1 MSQAIPPS
9 APARLARPVQV
20 QVIDMPA
27 DHHVAAH
34 RHDWG
39 QLAYA
44 SEGVLAV
51 TTDTGTWTVPP
62 ERAVWVPPRI
72 DHAVS
77 TRSGAAFRSLYVE
90 ADQVRDLPGE
100 CTVVAVPPLLKELI
114 VAAAR
119 LPKDYDAQGPGG
131 RLAAVILDQLRGLE
145 PVPLNLP
152 MPSDPRL
159 ARIASALAD
168 DPGDNRP
175 LAAWAREIGASER
188 TLARAFTRETGLSF
202 GAWRQRLRLTASLDR
217 LMAGEPVT
225 TVALDLGYATPSAF
239 TAMFRKTLG
248 APPSVY
254 LAGRD

>member
-1 MSQAIPPS
+1 MSRPLPPS
-9 APARLARPVQV
+9 APARLVRPIQV
-20 QVIDMPA
+20 QVIDMPP

-44 SEGVLAV
+44 SEGVLSV
-51 TTDTGTWTVPP
+51 TTATGTWTVPP
-62 ERAVWVPPRI
+62 QRAVWVPPGI
-72 DHAVS
+72 EHAVA

-90 ADQVRDLPGE
+90 AELIDGLPAE
-100 CTVVAVPPLLKELI
+100 CAVVAVPPLLRELI

-119 LPKDYDAQGPGG
+119 LPRGYDRQSPGG

-145 PVPLNLP
+145 PVPLHLP
-152 MPSDPRL
+152 MPADPRL
-159 ARIASALAD
+159 ARIAAALAE

-175 LAAWAREIGASER
+175 LGDWAAAVGASER
-188 TLARAFTRETGLSF
+188 TLARAFTRETGLGF
-202 GAWRQRLRLTASLDR
+202 GAWRQRLRLMASLDR

-225 TVALDLGYATPSAF
+225 TVALGLGYATPSAF

-254 LAGRD
+254 LGRRD